1 MYPIATC
8 PVASWPFIQAG
19 DSNIMPRVVLV
30 LGGGIAA
37 YKALDVARQ
46 LRRNGVEVVPVMS
59 QASRQFVTPLSLE
72 VLCGHPVH
80 DELFLPGQE
89 SKIGHISLA
98 RSADLVLVCPA
109 TANLM
114 ARMAHGMADDLA
126 TTLLLATDAP
136 ILLAPAM
143 NPHMWAHPATQANTS
158 LLQQR
163 GVMFVGPA
171 HGDVA
176 CGETG
181 MGRLAELEDMMAA
194 VHAALHRGDLEGRR
208 ILVTAGPT
216 VEPVDPVRF
225 ISNHSSG
232 LQGYAVAAALAGRGA
247 DVRLVSGPV
256 SLPTPPAVKRIDV
269 KTAEDMKAA
278 CLEQLPVDAAV
289 CVAAVSDWRP
299 ASIHG
304 SKMKKTGKEPP
315 VLRLVENPDIL
326 ATLSHLPDRPELVVG
341 FAAETDNLQEHAEQ
355 KRQRKG
361 CDWLLANDVSKHHF
375 GGLRNQVLFLTGDG
389 VECWPEMDKTAL
401 ANQLAERVAF
411 FFRGQS

>member
-80 DELFLPGQE
+80 DELFLSGQE
-89 SKIGHISLA
+89 SEIGHISLA

-143 NPHMWAHPATQANTS
+143 NPHMWAHPATQANIS

-163 GVMFVGPA
+163 GVMFVGPD

-181 MGRLAELEDMMAA
+181 TGRLAELEDMIAA
-194 VHAALHRGDLEGRR
+194 VHSALHRGDLEGRR

-326 ATLSHLPDRPELVVG
+326 ATLSHFPDRPELVVG
-341 FAAETDNLQEHAEQ
+341 FAAETDNLQEHVEQ

-389 VECWPEMDKTAL
+389 MECWPEMDKTAL
-401 ANQLAERVAF
+401 ANQLAERVAS
-411 FFRGQS
+411 FFRGRS